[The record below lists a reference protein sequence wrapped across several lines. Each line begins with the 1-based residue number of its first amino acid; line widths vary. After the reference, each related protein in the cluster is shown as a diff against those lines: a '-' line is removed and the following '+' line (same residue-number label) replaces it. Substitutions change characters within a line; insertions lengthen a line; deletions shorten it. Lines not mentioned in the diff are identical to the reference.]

1 MTIVRQLAFMM
12 ILSLTS
18 WCAQAQV
25 GPGNPGNPPEGD
37 PDVVPITGL
46 EYLLIGG
53 GVYGASRLM
62 RRKKEKSSDK

>member
-1 MTIVRQLAFMM
+1 MFS
-12 ILSLTS
+12 LSTY
-18 WCAQAQV
+18 CAQAQ
-25 GPGNPGNPPEGD
+25 PGNPAGD